1 MMRTMLLT
9 AGLLAGLATPAFA
22 HENGVIRLASKS
34 LALGAEL
41 AMRGEK
47 LPKNATL
54 RLELRGA
61 LSTFALGTV
70 STDSAGT
77 FQLGRSLP
85 PDVRAGSYVVVA
97 IAPDGDKVAQAD
109 LSITP
114 APAPDAMAAM
124 PGMAGHATATTAG
137 GDAGPPGCQRLE
149 QQGFPLE
156 ALSAFI
162 GGMRHLQQH
171 FQALALGLVQRSR
184 APHPNELGDLE
195 IAQVVA
201 VPEQSVA
208 LLGRAFRVLAP

>member
-1 MMRTMLLT
+1 MRTMLLT

-137 GDAGPPGCQRLE
+137 GDAGPRPTA
-149 QQGFPLE
+149 E
-156 ALSAFI
+156 AMRVPVKTSDAEHVAMSAII
-162 GGMRHLQQH
+162 GL
-171 FQALALGLVQRSR
+171 ALAAGAGLLAQARRSESQRS
-184 APHPNELGDLE
+184 
-195 IAQVVA
+195 
-201 VPEQSVA
+201 
-208 LLGRAFRVLAP
+208 